1 MAIAVVELSAQII
14 GYDRLGNGYTAED
27 LAVPAGGQP
36 QMMGGGGFCN
46 PCNAGIFELTFL
58 PGSGL
63 EMNTPL
69 GIARQQ
75 VAIQV
80 FEDLSVLI
88 EPANDPYTLAPNT
101 APFVQVQF
109 RSTATVAGVDWTQTL
124 GFGSTIRNFVNTEAA
139 LWCNSFTSVAQ
150 REGIMDGEVWRTING
165 GIDSWATIFTGLLN
179 QPQTEAH
186 GFIALNFSGTPT
198 NLYTGQTLPPV
209 PATDADLYLVIAHEA
224 MHMLGVETLIQ
235 TNGSGLNNTR
245 YYSRY
250 DQLVHT
256 NAIPWI
262 TDPQAC
268 TNWAT
273 NVGNVTDLLTGSCGD
288 IELDG
293 ATINPNVPLF
303 PGNLPHFDGVCGN
316 LPYLMHPDNS
326 NPLGASRIP
335 LQEEVNV
342 LCDMDYHTTTEHGF
356 SGTAWDGTYQLRTP
370 CGLRLAGVDD
380 LYADYTTLEYYSVQQ
395 PGSIII
401 DNFLDNDEDQFL
413 SGEPVAFT
421 CLEVLFGGGTA
432 AIAGPTSINFT
443 PDPTFVGTAILRYK
457 PRNVATDRTGNFTF
471 IFIEV
476 WPIDA
481 CDACNIVNGGDFEN
495 ITNRNRGASPHFY
508 FARSGALLDNTPDH
522 ISWLSSMAEWRNSQ
536 DCGNATQKCGPATV
550 PIQDSWNGQASGNEH
565 YVALGDFQSG
575 FGEGVL
581 FQLCSPMVAGETY
594 DIEFR
599 GTTGGTCS
607 GAIRFYAFTDRPC
620 SPAAGSID
628 FAAATPCTN
637 GIAPY
642 PVLAGPVNFSGPAW
656 SLQSNT
662 VAYAGPTA
670 NWVIAISDDPAP
682 PNSFIFVD
690 DFVIHPHI
698 ELSGVVEDACTAQN
712 NGSIALSIDYPA
724 PFTVSWSNGATTAF
738 IDNLAPGLYTATVNV
753 LGCVLVEDF
762 TVGEVPC
769 GDPFT
774 LTKTVAPMPTYAYAP
789 VFFTITACNN
799 TASPESVVL
808 IEQYPAGFVMTGS
821 IPSLSWPNVTI
832 TLPAGGCETYVINGY
847 FTTIGPDQN
856 CVSLDPVGTGADV
869 VACVPTDILEGCPM
883 MVYGNGGCDP
893 GSTVDMCLGVHTI
906 IPDVSAISYWM
917 IYPDYL
923 VPPAPGA
930 LTAPVIT
937 SPFTISSA
945 SIGVPQ
951 TLSWPP
957 GYMAVPVTV
966 NFNPLAQVSPPYG
979 FFCIDFTVGPGGV
992 PAGIN
997 TAWTWASAVSP
1008 NADPLLEHWNHVGI
1022 TTAGSQAELW
1032 TQAYLIQFDC
1042 VGPPGPDASFSI
1054 DQILCTGE
1062 VSVTGAF
1069 TDPNAVHSWIW
1080 GDNRTTPTNGAPSY
1094 TYNYFSTITNNQGW
1108 PVNPSIGPAPPGTY
1122 TITHT
1127 VVLNGVASTSS
1138 QQVTVEPCCQAGTII
1153 PDGSLASVVG
1163 TVFSGTIDV
1172 QGQFIVDDDVL
1183 FQNCQVYMEPGAEII
1198 VQNGWTLD
1206 LDNASFTAC
1215 NGIMWKSI
1223 TAEYGSTVRIRRS
1236 YMDDAESTVA
1246 ALDGSTVWID
1256 RTQFHNNRVGVGIPD
1271 VGSTYNNVACWVS
1284 NSTFYSAGTMPQPY
1298 QGQTTAVG
1306 TKGFAAVD
1314 VHNTSLDF
1322 TGGNN
1327 LIHTLSNGIV
1337 GHGSDMSVA
1346 GCQMLNI
1353 KPDAA
1358 YAYSGNGAGIYAN
1371 GLMGW
1376 NTLKQQGYGMNS
1388 SMPSFN
1394 GCRWGVYTEY
1404 MNVRS
1409 TENRML
1415 DMGTAYRVDRS
1426 GYREVDILN
1435 NKAFTHLH
1443 GMELRSNDGAA
1454 HILVQNND
1462 ITFGDA
1468 QCDFCRGYTAIL
1480 VTEGNYVAPDSR
1492 ILNNTI
1498 RFINAPN
1505 SRFGIALTSAD
1516 DWVVAENNVIM
1527 ASNAFNL
1534 TGIQMTG
1541 CRRTEVSCNSVNS
1554 SDNTYP
1560 IDRQAAIRNVMGREP
1575 LISCNEMD
1583 QTANGILFNGVAY
1596 NTDVRGNQF
1605 HDHRWPLH
1613 LDATAI
1619 IDAQTLKGNLWD
1631 PNATAPVLGAWYE
1644 VSNLQA
1650 WNSLFLYDPNVT
1662 GTWPP
1667 TWSPPSWFD
1676 ITSGNTYDCANHHGE
1691 HYCNQFGDV
1700 RCKDCL
1706 RELDEKIANDS
1717 LENDPYTDETKWMLT
1732 ADLYKK
1738 LDDSPALLD
1747 SLPELDAFYT
1757 DLQGSITAAFKAI
1770 ADDQLALY
1778 NLDSN
1783 VVAQLQANQAQI
1795 DALMDLVKDGME
1807 QLADSTLTPA
1817 QQQGIL
1823 SGLSGYRQSI
1833 NSLSAWNASALQLA
1847 STTKVLTAEGV
1858 KTANSVIATTQLIEG
1873 NEKAVNEVFLATI
1886 GKDVDGF
1893 TANQSDDLFAIAN
1906 QCPMVGGNAVFK
1918 ARSLYWLI
1926 DDSYDFD
1933 DQALCLQHGIIVK
1946 SLTAKPVNAIS
1957 VVPNPARDEAALV
1970 LDRELDE
1977 PGTFVVYDAVGA
1989 EVMRLAVPIEMPRIA
2004 FSTSSLAPAMYHYQV
2019 RGPSGVIGVGKLTI
2033 VR

>member
-1 MAIAVVELSAQII
+1 M
-14 GYDRLGNGYTAED
+14 
-27 LAVPAGGQP
+27 
-36 QMMGGGGFCN
+36 
-46 PCNAGIFELTFL
+46 
-58 PGSGL
+58 
-63 EMNTPL
+63 
-69 GIARQQ
+69 
-75 VAIQV
+75 
-80 FEDLSVLI
+80 
-88 EPANDPYTLAPNT
+88 EPDEHY
-101 APFVQVQF
+101 F
-109 RSTATVAGVDWTQTL
+109 
-124 GFGSTIRNFVNTEAA
+124 
-139 LWCNSFTSVAQ
+139 
-150 REGIMDGEVWRTING
+150 
-165 GIDSWATIFTGLLN
+165 
-179 QPQTEAH
+179 
-186 GFIALNFSGTPT
+186 
-198 NLYTGQTLPPV
+198 
-209 PATDADLYLVIAHEA
+209 
-224 MHMLGVETLIQ
+224 
-235 TNGSGLNNTR
+235 
-245 YYSRY
+245 SRY
-250 DQLVHT
+250 DVQVTGAGQSFLT
-256 NAIPWI
+256 NPILCPSSAWG
-262 TDPQAC
+262 
-268 TNWAT
+268 TNYSASATLTSPCGAEFNGPTAT
-273 NVGNVTDLLTGSCGD
+273 NVTLYTPAVFNGSSVEHVDGNC
-288 IELDG
+288 DG
-293 ATINPNVPLF
+293 
-303 PGNLPHFDGVCGN
+303 
-316 LPYLMHPDNS
+316 LPYLMHPGNTG
-326 NPLGASRIP
+326 PGQSRIP
-335 LQEEVNV
+335 LQNEVNI
-342 LCDMDYHTTTEHGF
+342 LCDIDYHTGVQYGDPG
-356 SGTAWDGTYQLRTP
+356 SGWGGTAEPRTP
-370 CGLRLAGVDD
+370 CGARLAGVDD
-380 LYADYTTLEYYSVQQ
+380 IFSDYVTLEPYVYVQGQ
-395 PGSIII
+395 PAPITV
-401 DNFLDNDEDQFL
+401 DNLLENDEDEV
-413 SGEPVAFT
+413 GPNGIPGGYD
-421 CLEVLFGGGTA
+421 CLEILRGGGVLSNQTLAGFDYLPDA
-432 AIAGPTSINFT
+432 AYTGW
-443 PDPTFVGTAILRYK
+443 AILRYV
-457 PRNVATDRTGNFTF
+457 PVGGSPQRRGNFTY

-476 WPIDA
+476 RPPQV
-481 CDACNIVNGGDFEN
+481 CGGPCNIVIDGGFETLTLGN
-495 ITNRNRGASPHFY
+495 HASAPFTY
-508 FARSGALLDNTPDH
+508 FNLVGQKVNSPD
-522 ISWLSSMAEWRNSQ
+522 
-536 DCGNATQKCGPATV
+536 
-550 PIQDSWNGQASGNEH
+550 
-565 YVALGDFQSG
+565 
-575 FGEGVL
+575 
-581 FQLCSPMVAGETY
+581 
-594 DIEFR
+594 
-599 GTTGGTCS
+599 
-607 GAIRFYAFTDRPC
+607 
-620 SPAAGSID
+620 
-628 FAAATPCTN
+628 
-637 GIAPY
+637 
-642 PVLAGPVNFSGPAW
+642 VLAWNPANLTW
-656 SLQSNT
+656 FGLT
-662 VAYAGPTA
+662 TAYPGTSYHTGCMGGPTA
-670 NWVIAISDDPAP
+670 IQSSHNGQPLNQRYIAMVASNQSESIQVELCRPLLPGMAYSMKFWARSSSAACAPSFRMFGIPVRACNPFQGAIDLAGVTTCAGASYTPELLFPPVNITTNWTQYQINFTYTGAFDATWLIVNPGYGSSAGPAFIDDIEVEPSVTVEVAAIVPSCMGQA
-682 PNSFIFVD
+682 
-690 DFVIHPHI
+690 
-698 ELSGVVEDACTAQN
+698 T
-712 NGSIALSIDYPA
+712 GSIALDIHYYPGSYSIL
-724 PFTVSWSNGATTAF
+724 WSNGATTAA
-738 IDNLAPGLYTATVNV
+738 IDNLAPGTYTVTITDTD
-753 LGCVLVEDF
+753 LGC
-762 TVGEVPC
+762 P
-769 GDPFT
+769 PFT
-774 LTKTVAPMPTYAYAP
+774 ESYTVPAEPCSNEFTITKTVNDEFTYAGAP
-789 VFFTITACNN
+789 VLYTITVCNG
-799 TASPESVVL
+799 TATTQDVELTDSGLSNGAP
-808 IEQYPAGFVMTGS
+808 PDPDFVATS
-821 IPSLSWPNVTI
+821 ISIDGLPLSWPNFPTASVTI
-832 TLPAGGCETYVINGY
+832 PDVPAGTCVTIEIAGY
-847 FTTIGPDQN
+847 FTAIGTYTNCVDADPEFEDPLSACADAVTVLQN
-856 CVSLDPVGTGADV
+856 CPLMVSGSGDCVNGPVHLCLSEHSLIVDIKSVDFRWIFPTFLAPPTLGGAIIPGAAGGLDPASSISAELPWVPMPGWSYVDVHLVFNNAITTSGSSTLLCVDVLFDGVVTPEVNVFQTFATTAAPYTVNNHVSLLDS
-869 VACVPTDILEGCPM
+869 
-883 MVYGNGGCDP
+883 GGQP
-893 GSTVDMCLGVHTI
+893 I
-906 IPDVSAISYWM
+906 
-917 IYPDYL
+917 
-923 VPPAPGA
+923 
-930 LTAPVIT
+930 
-937 SPFTISSA
+937 
-945 SIGVPQ
+945 Q
-951 TLSWPP
+951 
-957 GYMAVPVTV
+957 
-966 NFNPLAQVSPPYG
+966 
-979 FFCIDFTVGPGGV
+979 PGGF
-992 PAGIN
+992 
-997 TAWTWASAVSP
+997 
-1008 NADPLLEHWNHVGI
+1008 
-1022 TTAGSQAELW
+1022 W
-1032 TQAYLIQFDC
+1032 TQAANIILTGC
-1042 VGPPGPDASFSI
+1042 PDILDAPSPLFTI
-1054 DQILCTGE
+1054 DQVLCTGE
-1062 VSVTGAF
+1062 VSVTASL
-1069 TDPNAVHSWIW
+1069 TNPNAIHMWTW
-1080 GDNRTTPTNGAPSY
+1080 GDDRTTPTNGAQAY
-1094 TYNYFSTITNNQGW
+1094 TYNYFAAIPINQT
-1108 PVNPSIGPAPPGTY
+1108 PAYSVPPAAPGTY

-1127 VVLNGVASTSS
+1127 VILNGVAASS
-1138 QQVTVEPCCQAGTII
+1138 IQQVTVEACYQAATVI
-1153 PDGSLASVVG
+1153 PDGSLASMVG

-1172 QGQFIVDDDVL
+1172 QGQFFVDDDVL

-1223 TAEYGSTVRIRRS
+1223 TAEDGSTVRIRRS

-1246 ALDGSTVWID
+1246 ALDGSVVWVD

-1271 VGSTYNNVACWVS
+1271 LGGTYNNVACWVS

-1298 QGQTTAVG
+1298 TGQTTAVG

-1314 VHNTSLDF
+1314 VHNTTLDF

-1327 LIHTLSNGIV
+1327 IIHTLSNGIV

-1353 KPDAA
+1353 QPDAA
-1358 YAYSGNGAGIYAN
+1358 YAYTGNGAGIYAN

-1388 SMPSFN
+1388 SIPSFN

-1498 RFINAPN
+1498 RFMNAPN

-1575 LISCNEMD
+1575 LISCNVMD

-1706 RELDEKIANDS
+1706 RELDEKIASDS
-1717 LENDPYTDETKWMLT
+1717 LENNPYTDETKWMLT

-1757 DLQGSITAAFKAI
+1757 DLQGSTTAAFKAI

-1807 QLADSTLTPA
+1807 QLGDSTLTPA